1 MTKKNAVSGK
11 NSELVRHF
19 ASDTIFDLLL
29 FLEEYPLL
37 EPEKFGYE
45 VTLISDITRA
55 DFEAGREKEDPSAFN
70 MRNNNRINLSENCLM
85 EPLSLDSFSSKAILG
100 KTVDYSK
107 EGLSVEYVDT
117 LARQGST
124 FHVSVKALGK
134 FRKDAQVVWT
144 KPVHRGMNVSGLK
157 WIE

>member
-11 NSELVRHF
+11 SSELLRHF
-19 ASDTIFDLLL
+19 ASDTIIDLLL

-37 EPEKFGYE
+37 KAEKFGY
-45 VTLISDITRA
+45 VVSLISDITRA
-55 DFEAGREKEDPSAFN
+55 DFEAGKEKEDPSAFN
-70 MRNNNRINLSENCLM
+70 MRNNDRINLSENCLM
-85 EPLSLDSFSSKAILG
+85 EPLSLDSFSSKAIFG
-100 KTVDYSK
+100 TTVDYSTG
-107 EGLSVEYVDT
+107 GLSVEYMDM

-144 KPVHRGMNVSGLK
+144 KPVRRGINVSGLK